1 MADGGSNPL
10 TARLKFGASTS
21 QKASLR
27 ARQAALAPKP
37 AQASNAH
44 GRRFV
49 PNVEQQAQATSS
61 TGMPLK
67 GSAAKLKAMPG
78 GRPASEHALP
88 SPARDS
94 GSSSDDERV
103 AAAAAV
109 GGRKGPGGGGGG
121 AAGKKNAGRN
131 AGRAKI
137 EVEAPE
143 SFVESLKLTP
153 SQIAEFKSGSFLYL
167 RESTKTVGEQG
178 TLNAYNLEV
187 IPHILIDPKH
197 YYTISQQ
204 GITHFRGDNVAF
216 TDLESWERNFQT
228 FWSIRHIRFFQ
239 VYKKWKAF
247 YQWSKWLSNLRIRR
261 AGSHLQANLFL
272 FNMRLQK
279 PLLHLHANCQVARE
293 QELIE
298 VRKGKTYTLAEFQE
312 VQNNRRHAVS
322 DWLESFL
329 KQVVLLVRGACDDV
343 LDKFLSH
350 NRIDGDHKLTF
361 MERASLRKECQKLVR
376 FVRMTDFVLQDTLR
390 FVAVQ
395 SAAAFN
401 SHVSPEATA
410 PLKVFINAVEFE
422 EARGGDSSSSV
433 AAATT
438 SGRSGHGSAGAGV
451 GVGGVDGAGS
461 GAALTPLFKVEVSF
475 DGSGAVELLPP
486 SKEFVAAIDRIVLD
500 AVAVVATPARLM
512 EHQELTPYTA
522 VATERADDVALEKA
536 DLPQQVLKDK
546 SFAASRAAVQDGVE
560 RAIAAAYEYCAV
572 FQPYNKIFKDNAQ
585 IQGNIMER
593 YKDVDVTVFREL
605 IDKFRG
611 QGQSFSGIPCVALAR
626 RGRLALRVGLPR
638 IVAVCSVRCCCSP

>member
-1 MADGGSNPL
+1 MEGGGGGGSNPL

-37 AQASNAH
+37 TQASNAH

-49 PNVEQQAQATSS
+49 PKVEQQAQATSS

-67 GSAAKLKAMPG
+67 GSAAKLKALPGARPG
-78 GRPASEHALP
+78 GEQALP

-94 GSSSDDERV
+94 GSSSDEERV
-103 AAAAAV
+103 ISAAAL
-109 GGRKGPGGGGGG
+109 GGGAHRSGNNG

-153 SQIAEFKSGSFLYL
+153 TQIAEFKSGSFLYL
-167 RESTKTVGEQG
+167 RESTKAVGEQG

-247 YQWSKWLSNLRIRR
+247 YQWSKWLSNLRIHR

-272 FNMRLQK
+272 FNTRLQQ
-279 PLLHLHANCQVARE
+279 PLLHLHANCQEARE

-322 DWLESFL
+322 DWLEAFL

-401 SHVSPEATA
+401 SHVSPETTV
-410 PLKVFINAVEFE
+410 PLKVFINVVEFE
-422 EARGGDSSSSV
+422 EARGGDQSSSSSLV
-433 AAATT
+433 ATT
-438 SGRSGHGSAGAGV
+438 STHRGGGGGGGGGGGVGHGSGHGVGGDAVGAGAG
-451 GVGGVDGAGS
+451 
-461 GAALTPLFKVEVSF
+461 AAQVPLFKVEVSF
-475 DGSGAVELLPP
+475 DGTGAVELLPP
-486 SKEFVAAIDRIVLD
+486 SNEFVAAIDRIVLD

-572 FQPYNKIFKDNAQ
+572 FQPYNKIFKENAQ

-605 IDKFRG
+605 IEKFRG
-611 QGQSFSGIPCVALAR
+611 QGQSFSGIPCVF
-626 RGRLALRVGLPR
+626 V
-638 IVAVCSVRCCCSP
+638 